1 MCNCHITYELV
12 TDCLWK
18 YVGIVHESLF
28 EAGTFYGQEQP
39 DLYKKVL
46 KQVAVYENSSGSY
59 M

>member
-18 YVGIVHESLF
+18 YVGIVHESRF
-28 EAGTFYGQEQP
+28 EAETFYGQEQP
-39 DLYKKVL
+39 DLFL
-46 KQVAVYENSSGSY
+46 TQVAVQENSSGSY